1 MTWRGSSS
9 PTDRIFACL
18 AYLLPLLD
26 VIGLV
31 GGVLIAS
38 NSFLTPLLE
47 VIFIPLGPLFGIY
60 RYGFG
65 GFMPLIIFFA
75 LYMLVVRNDRI
86 SHFIRFN
93 VMQAILIGI
102 VLSLFSIIWQLVL
115 GPIFPV
121 TSLVTQTLF
130 NTLFLATV
138 VAAGYS
144 VVQSALGKY
153 AEIPTLSEAVYTQI
167 RY

>member
-9 PTDRIFACL
+9 PTDRIFSSL

-26 VIGLV
+26 VVGLV
-31 GGVLIAS
+31 GGILLVS

-47 VIFIPLGPLFGIY
+47 IIVYPLSPLLSIY
-60 RYGFG
+60 YGFG

-75 LYMLVVRNDRI
+75 LYMLVVRNDRMP
-86 SHFIRFN
+86 HFIRFN

-102 VLSLFSIIWQLVL
+102 LLSLFSIIWRFVL
-115 GPIFPV
+115 A
-121 TSLVTQTLF
+121 SLLPPTNIITQTLF
-130 NTLFLATV
+130 NTVFLATV
-138 VAAGYS
+138 AASLYCI
-144 VVQSALGKY
+144 VQSVLGRY
-153 AEIPTLSEAVYTQI
+153 AEIPTISEAAYTQV